1 MNAGYEARRRLLPL
15 LRRLPEPVEARAR
28 IVLRAGRADDGRPY
42 SELVDNDRPYGESD
56 ELPNVS
62 RRSVRADSVVVL
74 LYHRVAEDPDDPFR
88 LSVDP
93 RRFEEH
99 MRIVKRHA
107 EPVTLGEVLERGR
120 RPRVAV
126 TFDDGYA
133 DNLLA
138 GGPIL
143 EEQSM
148 PATVFVTSGSIG
160 SERPLWPL
168 RLEELFRLGEA
179 RNDMIDLHI
188 ARNVLTIRTPRG
200 GGSTEALMA
209 AHDVLT
215 PLHPSLTAEAM
226 HQLEDHFG
234 GDVSTGSRRM
244 LSEQEARAMA
254 ATDIFTV
261 GSHTRTHA
269 WLSALDDAE
278 LDNEIAGSK
287 ADLESLTGRTV
298 REFAYPFGTRISFGR
313 SATRALRR
321 AGFALAC
328 TTFDDPV
335 APGTSRYLVPRR
347 PVHDWSGPEFEG
359 RLLSWLAA

>member
-1 MNAGYEARRRLLPL
+1 MNATYEARRRLLPL
-15 LRRLPEPVEARAR
+15 LRRLPEPVEASAR
-28 IVLRAGRADDGRPY
+28 ILLRAGRAD
-42 SELVDNDRPYGESD
+42 EARPYGEIAYNDPPGGQSH
-56 ELPNVS
+56 EMPNVS

-88 LSVDP
+88 LSVAP

-99 MRIVKRHA
+99 MRILKRHA
-107 EPVTLGEVLERGR
+107 EPVTLGEVLKRGR

-143 EEQSM
+143 AAESM
-148 PATVFVTSGSIG
+148 PTTVFVTSGSIG

-179 RNDMIDLHI
+179 RTDVIDLDI

-200 GGSTEALMA
+200 GSSTGDLMA
-209 AHDVLT
+209 AHDLLT
-215 PLHPSLTAEAM
+215 PLHPSITAEAM
-226 HQLEDHFG
+226 QQLEVHFG
-234 GDVSTGSRRM
+234 GNVPTGSRRM
-244 LSEQEARAMA
+244 LSEQEVRAMA

-269 WLSALDDAE
+269 WLSALDDTD
-278 LDNEIAGSK
+278 LDNEVAGSK
-287 ADLESLTGRTV
+287 ADLESLTGRPVT
-298 REFAYPFGTRISFGR
+298 EFAYPFGTRISFGR
-313 SATRALRR
+313 SATHALRR